1 MAGITVP
8 FLLRGCENQIRDV
21 KRNASSSDFKK
32 GTLRKRPNDLLGHQK
47 CGIGRSADTRDG
59 GVEARVYGTM
69 PVRGSPGAEILA
81 VLSDQQQGCSL
92 LWRVAPAFTPCSKPS
107 PQFDF
112 RPSIKG

>member
-1 MAGITVP
+1 MRHWPV
-8 FLLRGCENQIRDV
+8 
-21 KRNASSSDFKK
+21 
-32 GTLRKRPNDLLGHQK
+32 
-47 CGIGRSADTRDG
+47 GRHEDG

-112 RPSIKG
+112 RPSIKGCFYLISHLALWLTITASRPPTVS